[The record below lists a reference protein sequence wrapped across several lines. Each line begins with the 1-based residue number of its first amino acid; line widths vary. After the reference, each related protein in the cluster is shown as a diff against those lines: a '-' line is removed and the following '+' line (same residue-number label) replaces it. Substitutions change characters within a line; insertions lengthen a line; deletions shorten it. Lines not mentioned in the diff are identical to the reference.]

1 MGKVYFVKEPGG
13 DSCVIMDA
21 TVLRDENELKEPLE
35 NLGMEFH
42 TYHDWALTQSIGF
55 FTVAKSKAEFMTAAF
70 DLHYGKTVKKQIDRA
85 KAKGCAPEGED
96 CAHCKS
102 SAACSR
108 FLAEAGKAVP
118 ELTKA
123 EPEKAA
129 PENTEPK
136 KAEPENKEPENTEP
150 QKTVAQKA
158 EPEKADAAGTRKT
171 NAGVP
176 RKSAA
181 AASGAVP
188 PTPDSVKKRLEEIRA
203 AAKKNEN
210 RADL

>member
-85 KAKGCAPEGED
+85 KAKDCAPEGED

-108 FLAEAGKAVP
+108 FLAEAGKAAS

-123 EPEKAA
+123 EPENIEPKKAKL
-129 PENTEPK
+129 K
-136 KAEPENKEPENTEP
+136 KAEPEKAEPEKVAPENAEPENTEP
-150 QKTVAQKA
+150 QKTVSQ
-158 EPEKADAAGTRKT
+158 KADAAGTRK
-171 NAGVP
+171 P
-176 RKSAA
+176 AA